1 MTRLWDDILR
11 KTQQRSWLLNA
22 FWCIFWWGVWGVFAK
37 LASSR
42 LSVSQMQLMFT
53 VGMLPLAL
61 AALIGM
67 RGKLERDLR
76 GAAYGILNGVF
87 TGLGLLAYDAAM
99 SKGQASVIGPLTAMF
114 PLVTVALAAVVLR
127 ERINRVQVAGVVL
140 ALAAI
145 FLLAS

>member
-1 MTRLWDDILR
+1 ML
-11 KTQQRSWLLNA
+11 
-22 FWCIFWWGVWGVFAK
+22 AK
-37 LASSR
+37 LASAR
-42 LSVSQMQLMFT
+42 LSVKQMQVLFT
-53 VGMLPLAL
+53 LGMLPLAA
-61 AALIGM
+61 AALISM

-76 GAAYGILNGVF
+76 GAAYGVLNGVF

-99 SKGQASVIGPLTAMF
+99 SKGKASIVGPLTAMF

-127 ERINRVQVAGVVL
+127 EKVNRIQAAGVVL

>member
-1 MTRLWDDILR
+1 MRR
-11 KTQQRSWLLNA
+11 ERSWLLNA
-22 FWCIFWWGVWGVFAK
+22 FWCIFWWGLWGVLTK
-37 LASSR
+37 LASAR
-42 LSVSQMQLMFT
+42 LSVAQMQVMFT
-53 VGMLPLAL
+53 LGMLPLAI

-99 SKGQASVIGPLTAMF
+99 SKGKASIVGPLTAMF
-114 PLVTVALAAVVLR
+114 PLVTVGLAVIVLR
-127 ERINRVQVAGVVL
+127 ERINRVQAVGVVL

-145 FLLAS
+145 ILLAS

>member
-1 MTRLWDDILR
+1 L
-11 KTQQRSWLLNA
+11 
-22 FWCIFWWGVWGVFAK
+22 CIFWWGIWGVLAK
-37 LASSR
+37 LASAR
-42 LSVSQMQLMFT
+42 LSVKQMQVLFT
-53 VGMLPLAL
+53 LGMLPLAA
-61 AALIGM
+61 AALISM

-76 GAAYGILNGVF
+76 GAAYGVLNGVF

-99 SKGQASVIGPLTAMF
+99 SKGKASIVGPLTAMF

-127 ERINRVQVAGVVL
+127 ERVNRIQAAGVVL